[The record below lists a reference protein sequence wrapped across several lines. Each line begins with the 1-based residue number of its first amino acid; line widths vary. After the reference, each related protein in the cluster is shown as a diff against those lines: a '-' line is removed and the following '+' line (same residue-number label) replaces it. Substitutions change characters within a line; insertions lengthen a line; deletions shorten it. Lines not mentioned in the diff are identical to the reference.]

1 MSVIAVKS
9 PPVHRPG
16 SEHAGPYSP
25 VCYFRGSSPPP
36 ILSEASVILEVRDGR
51 VENPVRMRM
60 MCLPDGDWF
69 ETAPSLE
76 EAIERAYHWN
86 AEDTKAAEVEVAPGV
101 WYMPNPCLG
110 SYVN

>member
-1 MSVIAVKS
+1 VFPSLLFSGITSA
-9 PPVHRPG
+9 P
-16 SEHAGPYSP
+16 A
-25 VCYFRGSSPPP
+25 
-36 ILSEASVILEVRDGR
+36 ILSEGRAVCYSGVRDGR

>member
-1 MSVIAVKS
+1 MFPSLLFSGITSALT
-9 PPVHRPG
+9 
-16 SEHAGPYSP
+16 
-25 VCYFRGSSPPP
+25 

-60 MCLPDGDWF
+60 MCLPDRDWF